1 MGDQMRYAT
10 SAQIIGV
17 IYREAFQVKM
27 FMISILWSDESEVI
41 VYRSFLDLKE
51 FHRQLKKRFFLENP
65 FRKRD
70 RVIPKFRATAMRRKI
85 QEKRPCWL
93 MRRMNLLENYCSD
106 LLRCDPSV
114 TRSSEVTR
122 FFMPKDHDLQAD
134 FTKNSIM
141 MLPSKEG
148 VGNMSGQHLSVG
160 NRTHAFVSQSYR
172 CVGPYNTKDTKNRPF
187 KVALDERLDVLIK
200 DPAGWWLV
208 ENEDK
213 QLAWF
218 PAPYLEMCEAEEDE
232 DEMNG
237 IPLGGTLYC
246 AVRSYSTNNSD
257 EVPVPIGSV
266 VEVLRKSDDGWW
278 FIGYNGRMGYVPS
291 MYLQPYNNP
300 RAGLHT
306 LQRKLHSSSL
316 NLATHMNS
324 STLNLASSGGSQ
336 SSNRYPATL
345 YEETELKE
353 HTTQPRGN
361 PYRAPHLQK
370 TRSLELLSE
379 TRLGMAVPPSQRE
392 RKDLESTPNP
402 ANHKSTISGAES
414 SISDFSSSGI
424 ESLGRSV
431 RAYSSS
437 EEDPLSPPHSPKT
450 SPEPGERN
458 SGRSRPDESLSSSSR
473 PEAGS
478 CKMLTAVPRV
488 PTRPRAHEILSR
500 CTTMTRKAALASWGE
515 FSLQDPIQTHEKGW
529 QQW

>member
-1 MGDQMRYAT
+1 
-10 SAQIIGV
+10 
-17 IYREAFQVKM
+17 M
-27 FMISILWSDESEVI
+27 FMISILWSDESEII

-51 FHRQLKKRFFLENP
+51 FHLNLNNSKRGNTFFFLSLRIVSSDLTNCC
-65 FRKRD
+65 FLS
-70 RVIPKFRATAMRRKI
+70 ATAMRRKI
-85 QEKRPCWL
+85 QEKGPCWL

-148 VGNMSGQHLSVG
+148 VGNMSGQRLSMG

-246 AVRSYSTNNSD
+246 AVRSYSTNNND

-306 LQRKLHSSSL
+306 LQR
-316 NLATHMNS
+316 N

-392 RKDLESTPNP
+392 REDLESKPNP
-402 ANHKSTISGAES
+402 AIRKSTISGKES

-431 RAYSSS
+431 RAYSSG
-437 EEDPLSPPHSPKT
+437 EEDPLSPPHSPKS

-478 CKMLTAVPRV
+478 CKMPTAAPMV
-488 PTRPRAHEILSR
+488 PTRPRAHEILTR
-500 CTTMTRKAALASWGE
+500 CTTITRKAALASRGE
-515 FSLQDPIQTHEKGW
+515 LSLQDPIQTHKKGW